1 MLGYTATRLSPSNE
15 LGLSTMLEL
24 ALPNMHALAV
34 MIMIVAALIL
44 FTRDNIPMETTS
56 LVVLVVLA
64 TGFQIFPFESEGE
77 ILAPSDFFL
86 GFSNRALIA
95 VSALMIVGQGLISTG
110 ALEPVGRLLA
120 KSWRRSPAI
129 SLLLTLIITAFL
141 SAFINNTPIVVLML
155 PILIG
160 VALKTGL
167 SPSAT
172 LMPMGFASI
181 VGGMSTT
188 IGTSTNLLVV
198 NVAADMGM
206 ERFSMFD
213 FAGPAL
219 VAGVVAVLY
228 LWLVAPRILPQRDP
242 PMNRGVS
249 RVYTAQIRLNANSP
263 VVGRSLAEAITRAG
277 DNINVETIQRGK
289 NVFINPL
296 PDVNLRDGDR
306 LTTSDTQQNLRE
318 YARLLGGTLFT
329 AEHAVDA
336 SHPLTAEGQQIAEV
350 AITPASRLNGVRI
363 GNAGLLSRFNL
374 RLLAFNRFEGM
385 EERESP
391 GLDETRLRA
400 GDVLLVQSTI
410 DNLNLLKQ
418 SSDFLVLDG
427 SINLPKPR
435 KAPISLAVIF
445 GVVALAAFK
454 IMSIEVSALL
464 GCLILILTNCL
475 NWKDAMNALST
486 QVILIIVS
494 SLAMGMA
501 LLKTGG
507 ADYLANL
514 FVYITFGA
522 PPAIVLMA
530 LMMMM
535 GVLTNVVS
543 NNAAAVIGTPIA
555 IGIAQRLGL
564 PLEPFVLAV
573 LFGSNLSFA
582 TPMAYQTNVLIMN
595 AGGYKFGD
603 FVRVGIPLTLINW
616 LVLSGV
622 LIWAYNL

>member
-1 MLGYTATRLSPSNE
+1 MLYTSCFVHFGVQSTV
-15 LGLSTMLEL
+15 TMLEL

-34 MIMIVAALIL
+34 MVMIVVALVL
-44 FTRDNIPMETTS
+44 FARENIPLETTS

-64 TGFQIFPFESEGE
+64 IGFQIFPYEANGE
-77 ILAPSDFFL
+77 VLSPSDFFL
-86 GFSNRALIA
+86 GFGNRALIA

-110 ALEPVGRLLA
+110 SLEPVGRILA
-120 KSWRRSPAI
+120 SLWKKSPAL
-129 SLLLTLIITAFL
+129 SLLMTLIMTAFL

-160 VALKTGL
+160 VAVKTGM
-167 SPSAT
+167 SPSGT
-172 LMPMGFASI
+172 LIPMGFASI
-181 VGGMSTT
+181 VGGMATT

-206 ERFSMFD
+206 EPFDMFD
-213 FAGPAL
+213 FVGPVM
-219 VAGVVAVLY
+219 VAGAVAILY
-228 LWLVAPRILPQRDP
+228 LWLIAPRIIPARTP

-249 RVYTAQIRLNANSP
+249 RVYTAQIKLNPDSHM
-263 VVGRSLAEAITRAG
+263 VGRSLADAISRLG
-277 DNINVETIQRGK
+277 EKINVETIQRGK
-289 NVFINPL
+289 GVFINPL
-296 PDVNLRDGDR
+296 PDVKLRGGDR
-306 LTTSDTQQNLRE
+306 ITISNTQQNLRE
-318 YARLLGGTLFT
+318 FARLLGGTLFT
-329 AEHAVDA
+329 ADHVVDE
-336 SHPLTAEGQQIAEV
+336 SNPLSAKGQHISEV

-363 GNAGLLSRFNL
+363 GNAGLLSRYDL

-400 GDVLLVQSTI
+400 GDVLLVQSSLQ
-410 DNLNLLKQ
+410 NLAELKQ
-418 SSDFLVLDG
+418 SSDFLILDG
-427 SINLPKPR
+427 SIHLPRTR
-435 KAPISLAVIF
+435 KAPIALAVIT
-445 GVVALAAFK
+445 GVVVLAALR
-454 IMSIEVSALL
+454 IMPIEISALL
-464 GCLILILTNCL
+464 GCLVLILTGCL

-486 QVILIIVS
+486 QVVLIIVS
-494 SLAMGMA
+494 SLALGLA

-522 PPAIVLMA
+522 PPAIVLMS

-573 LFGSNLSFA
+573 MFGANLSFA
-582 TPMAYQTNVLIMN
+582 TPMAYQTNILIMN

-603 FVRVGIPLTLINW
+603 FVRVGVPLTIITW

-622 LIWAYNL
+622 LIWAYSL

>member
-1 MLGYTATRLSPSNE
+1 
-15 LGLSTMLEL
+15 MLEF

-34 MIMIVAALIL
+34 MILIVVALVL

-56 LVVLVVLA
+56 LVVLVALA
-64 TGFQIFPFESEGE
+64 IGFQIFPYSSEGQ
-77 ILAPSDFFL
+77 IVSPSDFFL
-86 GFSNRALIA
+86 GFGNRALIA
-95 VSALMIVGQGLISTG
+95 VSALMIVGQGLIRTG

-120 KSWRRSPAI
+120 KSWLRSPAL
-129 SLLLTLIITAFL
+129 SLLLTLLMTAVL

-160 VALKTGL
+160 VAVRTGI
-167 SPSAT
+167 SPSGA

-181 VGGMSTT
+181 VGGMATT

-206 ERFSMFD
+206 DRFNMFD
-213 FAGPAL
+213 FLGPVL
-219 VAGVVAVLY
+219 VSGSVGILY
-228 LWLVAPRILPQRDP
+228 LWLIAPRIIPRRTP
-242 PMNRGVS
+242 PINRGVS
-249 RVYTAQIRLNANSP
+249 RVYTAQVRLNTNSP
-263 VVGRSLAEAITRAG
+263 AVGRTLAEAIARAG
-277 DNINVETIQRGK
+277 GSIKVETIQRGK
-289 NVFINPL
+289 GVFINPL
-296 PDVNLRDGDR
+296 PDVTLRANDR
-306 LTTSDTQQNLRE
+306 ITTSSTQQNLRE
-318 YARLLGGTLFT
+318 YARILGGTLYT
-329 AEHAVDA
+329 ADHAVDA
-336 SHPLTAEGQQIAEV
+336 SHPLSTEGQQIAEV

-363 GNAGLLSRFNL
+363 GNAGLLKRFNL

-400 GDVLLVQSTI
+400 GDVLLVQSTLE
-410 DNLNLLKQ
+410 NLIELKQ
-418 SSDFLVLDG
+418 SSDFLILDG
-427 SINLPKPR
+427 SINLPIAG
-435 KAPISLAVIF
+435 KAPIALLVMA
-445 GVVALAAFK
+445 GVVALAAMK
-454 IMSIEVSALL
+454 VMPIEVSALL
-464 GCLILILTNCL
+464 GCLVLILTGCL

-522 PPAIVLMA
+522 PPAFVLMS
-530 LMMMM
+530 LMLMM

-573 LFGSNLSFA
+573 LFGANLSFS

-603 FVRVGIPLTLINW
+603 FVRVGVPLTIITW

-622 LIWAYNL
+622 LIWAYSL

>member
-1 MLGYTATRLSPSNE
+1 
-15 LGLSTMLEL
+15 MLEL

-34 MIMIVAALIL
+34 MIMILAALVL

-64 TGFQIFPFESEGE
+64 TGFQLFPFESDGQV
-77 ILAPSDFFL
+77 ITPSDFFM
-86 GFSNRALIA
+86 GFGNRALIA
-95 VSALMIVGQGLISTG
+95 VSALMVVGQGLISTG

-120 KSWRRSPAI
+120 RSWRKSPAL
-129 SLLLTLIITAFL
+129 SLLLTLFMTAFL

-160 VALKTGL
+160 VAVKTGV
-167 SPSAT
+167 SPSGA

-181 VGGMSTT
+181 AGGMATT

-206 ERFSMFD
+206 DRFNMFD
-213 FAGPAL
+213 FTGPVL
-219 VAGVVAVLY
+219 ISGFVTILY
-228 LWLVAPRILPQRDP
+228 LWLIAPRILPQRSP

-249 RVYTAQIRLNANSP
+249 RVFTAQIRLNADSP
-263 VVGRSLAEAITRAG
+263 AVGRTLADAIARAG
-277 DNINVETIQRGK
+277 ENIKVESIQRGK
-289 NVFINPL
+289 GVFINPL
-296 PDVNLRDGDR
+296 PDVKLRASDR
-306 LTTSDTQQNLRE
+306 ITTSDTQQNLRE
-318 YARLLGGTLFT
+318 YARVLGGTLYT
-329 AEHAVDA
+329 TDHAVDA
-336 SHPLTAEGQQIAEV
+336 SHPLSAEGQQIAEV

-363 GNAGLLSRFNL
+363 GNAGLMSRFGL

-391 GLDETRLRA
+391 GLDETRLRS
-400 GDVLLVQSTI
+400 GDVLLVQS
-410 DNLNLLKQ
+410 NLENLAELKQ
-418 SSDFLVLDG
+418 SSDFLILDG
-427 SINLPKPR
+427 SIKLPKAR
-435 KAPISLAVIF
+435 KAPIALAVIV
-445 GVVALAAFK
+445 GVVALAAMR
-454 IMSIEVSALL
+454 IMPIEISALL
-464 GCLILILTNCL
+464 GCLVLILTGCL

-486 QVILIIVS
+486 QVVLIIVS

-522 PPAIVLMA
+522 PPTIVLMG
-530 LMMMM
+530 LMLMM

-573 LFGSNLSFA
+573 MFGANLSFS

-603 FVRVGIPLTLINW
+603 FVRIGVPLTLITW
-616 LVLSGV
+616 LILSGV
-622 LIWAYNL
+622 LIWAYSL